1 MDPLAGFLRRCREE
15 IAPGALQGRG
25 REGQRVLGLILV
37 EGLFRSWLRRDAF
50 FCTALF
56 HSLVQEGLGFRA
68 LGTVL
73 GLRVSDAK

>member
-15 IAPGALQGRG
+15 IAAGALQGRE
-25 REGQRVLGLILV
+25 REGHRVLGLILV
-37 EGLFRSWLRRDAF
+37 EGLFRSWFRRVVF

-56 HSLVQEGLGFRA
+56 HSLVQEGLGFRGS
-68 LGTVL
+68 GTAL